1 MWSSL
6 SNADT
11 SARLGWRWIS
21 VGEISHLGKDVSL
34 DALLPKTLEEEADGG
49 DEGDVR
55 NISSSVAADEHAADA
70 ALAIDDDGTGVS
82 GRREGARF

>member
-1 MWSSL
+1 M
-6 SNADT
+6 
-11 SARLGWRWIS
+11 
-21 VGEISHLGKDVSL
+21 EDVRV
-34 DALLPKTLEEEADGG
+34 DALLPEAFEEEADGG

-82 GRREGARF
+82 GRGEGARF